1 MRKPVFLTFG
11 PRATLFRHPERS
23 EGSWRM
29 SLERKGFFASR
40 FFASLRM
47 TIMKVLIFKF
57 TSEVRRLIS

>member
-1 MRKPVFLTFG
+1 MEWLRMRKPVFLTFE

-47 TIMKVLIFKF
+47 T
-57 TSEVRRLIS
+57 